1 MAVEFALL
9 ILTAYLLGSVPAAY
23 LAAKWSRG
31 IDLRQ
36 YGSSNVGAS
45 NLLKF
50 TSKKVAI
57 PVIIFD
63 AGKGMLMVWTA
74 QLVGLGITQQLIVG
88 LAAIIG
94 HNWPVFL
101 RFKGGR
107 GGLTTL
113 GVVVMLAP
121 KLGLMLLVIAYLL
134 APFGQLALG
143 TISVIASLP
152 IFSWF
157 SSAPVIRWLF
167 GQPPGT
173 SEQLPVTLGFL
184 AIFLIVAIRRLIIPR
199 TTISASVPTG
209 QLIVNRLLFDRDI
222 RDREAW
228 IHRAP
233 LEVSSA
239 EHPIE
244 QEKQG
249 KAT

>member
-9 ILTAYLLGSVPAAY
+9 ILAAYLLGSVPAAY

-31 IDLRQ
+31 IDIRQ
-36 YGSSNVGAS
+36 YGSGNVGAS

-50 TSKKVAI
+50 TSKKVVI

-63 AGKGMLMVWTA
+63 AGKGMLMVWAA

-101 RFKGGR
+101 RFNGGR

-121 KLGLMLLVIAYLL
+121 RLGLMLLAIAYLM

-143 TISVIASLP
+143 MILVIASLP
-152 IFSWF
+152 IFGWF
-157 SSAPVIRWLF
+157 SSAPVITWLF
-167 GQPPGT
+167 GQPPST
-173 SEQLPVTLGFL
+173 SEHLPVTLGFL
-184 AIFLIVAIRRLIIPR
+184 AIFLVVAIRRLVVPR
-199 TTISASVPTG
+199 VAISASVPTG

-222 RDREAW
+222 KDRKAW
-228 IHRAP
+228 TRRAP
-233 LEVSSA
+233 PEVSSN
-239 EHPIE
+239 ELPLGQQ
-244 QEKQG
+244 QEKG
-249 KAT
+249 KG